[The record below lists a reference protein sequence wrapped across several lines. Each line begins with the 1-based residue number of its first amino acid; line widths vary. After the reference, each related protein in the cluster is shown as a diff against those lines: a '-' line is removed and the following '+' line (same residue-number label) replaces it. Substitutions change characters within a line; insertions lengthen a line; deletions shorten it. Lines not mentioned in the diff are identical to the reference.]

1 MPMRKT
7 EDLRAQYQIS
17 LLLYGVFL
25 LLLAISF
32 LLMPAASSRPGSVLA
47 LTLIAG
53 LSFWIGLLGAVV
65 MAFRLRAIAQR
76 QALKKT
82 TLPKEGK
89 RGMNRLFPNREALI
103 AAVVMV
109 LSLLGGI
116 PVWILASHS
125 YWGFVFL
132 SLLVLSLGA
141 YGVLRAQGYNY
152 YVKGDEK

>member
-1 MPMRKT
+1 MKKT
-7 EDLRAQYQIS
+7 ENLRAKYQKS

-32 LLMPAASSRPGSVLA
+32 LLMPAASARPDPVLA

-53 LSFWIGLLGAVV
+53 LSFWIGLVGAVV
-65 MAFRLRAIAQR
+65 MAFRLRAIAQKQMR
-76 QALKKT
+76 KKPD
-82 TLPKEGK
+82 LPNEGK

-103 AAVVMV
+103 AAVVMA

-125 YWGFVFL
+125 YWGFVCL

-141 YGVLRAQGYNY
+141 YVVLRARGYNHY
-152 YVKGDEK
+152 LKGDEK